1 VEHPDFEPTP
11 KFSRTHPATECSD
24 RSRTQDPASRQLD
37 AAGPTGHD
45 ATPREFEEHV
55 GGEEEAEANASRPHV
70 GCRLDKQP
78 LDKQPPDGHWLVG
91 HWLDKHHE

>member
-1 VEHPDFEPTP
+1 MKIPGQRRNTGSDTGEELG
-11 KFSRTHPATECSD
+11 RTRSGAVRTE
-24 RSRTQDPASRQLD
+24 QLD

-45 ATPREFEEHV
+45 ATPRTFEEHV

-70 GCRLDKQP
+70 GCRLDEQP
-78 LDKQPPDGHWLVG
+78 LDGHRLDGHPLDG

>member
-1 VEHPDFEPTP
+1 MKIPGQRRKTGSDTGEELG
-11 KFSRTHPATECSD
+11 RTRSGAVRTE
-24 RSRTQDPASRQLD
+24 QLD

-45 ATPREFEEHV
+45 ATPRTFEEHV

-78 LDKQPPDGHWLVG
+78 PDRHALDGHWPDGHRF
-91 HWLDKHHE
+91 DKHHE